1 MAYPPPRLLL
11 GSALLLLA
19 GSVLLLHAAPS
30 PAAARGATPPVR
42 PSQTVS
48 YEAGNARWLNAPR
61 TVEMSQGVTFNQ
73 DDAYLKTAAAVV
85 ALDDQQRAL
94 NAKSGTAVHLYDTQN
109 DLTGAQGFVDF
120 TRHLATLT
128 GNIVLVVKPA
138 PNTSPASVRS
148 QFKDAATL
156 TCALMTYDYRQKIG
170 RVPGAL
176 TIHQKDRVLTA
187 DTGEYDTRAQTVVL
201 KGNVHGHNGDGEI
214 HAPYVKMGLQ
224 EGKEYIFLPGPSIHG
239 HFNVPPEQADLLP
252 NAPDTAD
259 IPAPKSSV
267 TAPIASPRPAVASPA
282 PAPASPPT
290 R

>member
-1 MAYPPPRLLL
+1 MAHPYRRLLF
-11 GSALLLLA
+11 GSALLMLA
-19 GSVLLLHAAPS
+19 GTTLLLHAAPS
-30 PAAARGATPPVR
+30 AAPARPALPPPA

-48 YEAGNARWLNAPR
+48 YDAGAARWLNAPR
-61 TVEMSQGVTFNQ
+61 TVEMSQGVTFSQ
-73 DDAYLKTAAAVV
+73 DDAYLKTATAIV

-94 NAKSGTAVHLYDTQN
+94 NAKSSTAVHLYDAQN

-128 GNIVLVVKPA
+128 GSIVLVVKPA
-138 PNTSPASVRS
+138 KNTSLTSVRS

-156 TCALMTYDYRQKIG
+156 TCSLMTYDYRQKVG

-187 DTGEYDTRAQTVVL
+187 DAGEYDTRAQTVVL

-214 HAPYVKMGLQ
+214 HAPLVKMGLK
-224 EGKEYIFLPGPSIHG
+224 EGSEYIFLPGPSIHG
-239 HFNVPPEQADLLP
+239 HFNVPPEQADILP
-252 NAPDTAD
+252 PASAAPD
-259 IPAPKSSV
+259 IPAPASSV
-267 TAPIASPRPAVASPA
+267 AAPAASPA
-282 PAPASPPT
+282 APPT